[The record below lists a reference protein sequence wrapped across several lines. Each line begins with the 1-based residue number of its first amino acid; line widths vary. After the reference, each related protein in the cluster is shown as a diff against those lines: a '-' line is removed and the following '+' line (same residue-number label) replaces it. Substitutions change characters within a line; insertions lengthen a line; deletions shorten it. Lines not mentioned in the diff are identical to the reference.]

1 MFTIT
6 TNKINFLLL
15 NISII
20 LLFAI
25 IYKKYGNINHFYFSN
40 KIKQMDITDAL
51 YFSASTYTT
60 IGNSDIYPKSKFM
73 KKIILFQILFLLCSL
88 IIISYTH

>member
-15 NISII
+15 NIGII

-25 IYKKYGNINHFYFSN
+25 IYTKYGNHNHFYLKN
-40 KIKQMDITDAL
+40 TIKQMDMTDAI

-60 IGNSDIYPKSKFM
+60 IGSSDIYPKSRFM
-73 KKIILFQILFLLCSL
+73 KKIMLLQILFLLCSL

>member
-15 NISII
+15 NIGII

-25 IYKKYGNINHFYFSN
+25 IYKKYGYINHFYFSN
-40 KIKQMDITDAL
+40 KIKQMDIIDAL

-60 IGNSDIYPKSKFM
+60 IGSSDIYPKSQFM
-73 KKIILFQILFLLCSL
+73 KKIVLLQILFLLCSL